1 MSENANNQNQNQQ
14 GQGKEGEKIQKEFDA
29 NLKKVE
35 ALLGGPRNVE
45 FPTRVSNSV
54 AAEIVNDLFAEEQ
67 KELESKIRNDLRT
80 LIRTKVSADKE
91 IKEAEGK
98 LASLKLQKKK
108 EYNQAA
114 NAIFKQIDNVG
125 VILSD
130 YTSALEAAGEKV
142 EDEKQG

>member
-1 MSENANNQNQNQQ
+1 MSESPNKNQNQQ

-35 ALLGGPRNVE
+35 ALLGGPKNTK
-45 FPTRVSNSV
+45 FPTTVSNSV

-67 KELESKIRNDLRT
+67 KELEGKIRTDLRN
-80 LIRTKVSADKE
+80 LIKAKVSGDKE

-98 LASLKLQKKK
+98 LAALKLQKKK
-108 EYNQAA
+108 DYNQAA
-114 NAIFKQIDNVG
+114 NTIFKQIDNVG

-130 YTSALEAAGEKV
+130 YTSALEAAGEKI
-142 EDEKQG
+142 DDNKQD